1 MSVTPV
7 CRVAT
12 PDDLPALVALEA
24 LFPGDRL
31 SRRSLAAAL
40 QRRTSHVW
48 VVEAAPGEVLA
59 NLVCF
64 TRRDS
69 PWWRIYSV
77 VVHPSGRG
85 KGHARRLMAA
95 VSDAALRAGAAGLRL
110 EVREDNAAARGLYAA
125 LGFTVRGRRP
135 GYYDDGAA
143 AVQLQRP
150 FVAHGRLA

>member
-1 MSVTPV
+1 MSATPV

-95 VSDAALRAGAAGLRL
+95 VSDAALRGRGGPAA
-110 EVREDNAAARGLYAA
+110 
-125 LGFTVRGRRP
+125 
-135 GYYDDGAA
+135 
-143 AVQLQRP
+143 
-150 FVAHGRLA
+150 